1 MHIGRFRHK
10 VKVSVEYANMSK
22 SDEAAAQAL
31 AQSGHY
37 RQACYFLIQA
47 IEKAIRS
54 KIFTLVNPNLE
65 YFREKNKSHSVESAV
80 SFLIELIATD
90 ELVKTQ
96 VSKQIYEH
104 VLGSTHYSRLHNN
117 LRYPAYFQKYDSYS
131 MLDLVERDYNF
142 LKQKL
147 SNMRLF
153 LSDLDRVV

>member
-10 VKVSVEYANMSK
+10 VKVSVEYANTSK

-65 YFREKNKSHSVESAV
+65 YFREKIKV
-80 SFLIELIATD
+80 I
-90 ELVKTQ
+90 
-96 VSKQIYEH
+96 
-104 VLGSTHYSRLHNN
+104 
-117 LRYPAYFQKYDSYS
+117 P
-131 MLDLVERDYNF
+131 
-142 LKQKL
+142 L
-147 SNMRLF
+147 SLQWAF
-153 LSDLDRVV
+153 